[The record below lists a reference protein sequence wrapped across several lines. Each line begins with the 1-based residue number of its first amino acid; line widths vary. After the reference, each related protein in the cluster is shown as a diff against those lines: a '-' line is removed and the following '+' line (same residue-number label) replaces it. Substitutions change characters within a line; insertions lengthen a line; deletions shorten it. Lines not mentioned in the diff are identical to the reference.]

1 MVSKGNIKL
10 LKIFLK
16 EKTTEYSVLFIWKT
30 AFETLVICEVE
41 RVFWEEILLYARLDE
56 KKIICVW
63 PSHAF
68 TKLIIFVVYS
78 PCPST
83 GMRSHMQACGR
94 VWSRI
99 IRFYPVMYWDPLTN
113 ILFLCDTSTSYVIT
127 YATENI
133 RTNILK
139 PTESMVCNER
149 FCS

>member
-16 EKTTEYSVLFIWKT
+16 EKTTEYSELFIWKT

-56 KKIICVW
+56 KKKNHLRVTIARLHEAYCFCCVLTMSIYW
-63 PSHAF
+63 HA
-68 TKLIIFVVYS
+68 IAYASVW
-78 PCPST
+78 
-83 GMRSHMQACGR
+83 AC
-94 VWSRI
+94 VI
-99 IRFYPVMYWDPLTN
+99 TNYKILPWDPLTN
-113 ILFLCDTSTSYVIT
+113 ILFLCDTNTNYVIT

-139 PTESMVCNER
+139 PTESMVYNER